1 MGTVV
6 WTGLTIWIE
15 HGQYDVSLHVDVFEP
30 LRFFATAERSTVVLG
45 GLVVIW
51 GCVYACECLYVV
63 VVYLSMSMIGISRCD
78 VFGCWLFGFLQG
90 EHELLPEVWLCVC
103 CGCCHGAE

>member
-45 GLVVIW
+45 G
-51 GCVYACECLYVV
+51 
-63 VVYLSMSMIGISRCD
+63 
-78 VFGCWLFGFLQG
+78 
-90 EHELLPEVWLCVC
+90 
-103 CGCCHGAE
+103 